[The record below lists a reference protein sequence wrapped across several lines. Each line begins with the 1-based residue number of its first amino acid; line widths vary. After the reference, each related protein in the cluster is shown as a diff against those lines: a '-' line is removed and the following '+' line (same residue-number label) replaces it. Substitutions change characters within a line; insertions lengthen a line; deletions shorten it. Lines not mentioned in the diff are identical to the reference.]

1 MISSISSSYASQLAQ
16 TLFAKLD
23 TDNQGFFEKLD
34 LETALAGVSSLSDTE
49 DTLSVDDVFSQLD
62 SNSDGKV
69 TEDELTSSLQQLADE
84 LNSQYDA
91 MRMGG
96 MGGMSG
102 MPPPPPP
109 SDSEDSGDQGYTL
122 EELQAQLDEI
132 GSSDSQRSALIS
144 EIVDNFASADA
155 NSDGKVTFA
164 EAMAYDQSVNGSA
177 SATAATTS
185 TATSDTSSASSGGL
199 DARDLGLVRMV
210 MELMRAYGSDAY
222 AATTAG
228 FSASA

>member
-1 MISSISSSYASQLAQ
+1 
-16 TLFAKLD
+16 
-23 TDNQGFFEKLD
+23 
-34 LETALAGVSSLSDTE
+34 
-49 DTLSVDDVFSQLD
+49 
-62 SNSDGKV
+62 
-69 TEDELTSSLQQLADE
+69 
-84 LNSQYDA
+84 
-91 MRMGG
+91 
-96 MGGMSG
+96 